1 MVPRKIIINI
11 FIVLSVLIIILFHM
25 DFAKARVE
33 NNTSHAELLGPK
45 VFQTSALTATSG
57 TDDLGN
63 DYMYFVMHGT
73 PSALAVVDLN
83 TNQTVNVFT
92 LSNSTSAWGLDVD
105 EKDIVWVGGT
115 TDGNVYSYD
124 PNTNE
129 FVDHGDMLTNPKD
142 TAIQDIDVANGKVFG
157 STAYGGSVF
166 LYDSETEDL
175 NNFGQIMSKKEFAK
189 SLVYDEENDSL
200 YIGVGSKAELVKYG
214 LQTKKKT
221 AFLPSEYQDD
231 KYIRDLKIQDN
242 YLFARMDPS
251 NRLVI
256 FDKNTLEKMDE
267 LELNSRTV
275 SNVLEDEIYFS
286 KDNSFYKYNLITK
299 EITDLQVPLLKGTE
313 LLSLDFVELN
323 DQEVYPGLTLVGQI
337 DNAGNMFRY
346 NIQTGHYEITMLDLP
361 AQPVTLY
368 TMLADEKKENIFI
381 NGYMSGGLAIYN
393 TKDHT
398 SKLFQDIS
406 QIESMSLMGDKLY
419 IGAYPNARVLEL
431 DLTKPWSATNPRE
444 MMRLGN
450 FGQSRSTAITAMPKL
465 NKVFVGTYPETSV
478 GGGALAIYDLKEN
491 KYEVYE
497 NYIYNQSLVS
507 FVTHNGYVYGGTSIH
522 ANYKVN
528 ERGARFFRFRPDN
541 PEKSEYIHLPMNA
554 SMITSLMV
562 DKNNIIWGMADGTL
576 FSYNPDTKEIKTQQ
590 ILDLV
595 SGRFHNGKIIEG
607 LDGSIYGTVEGKLF
621 KADPKTLYYEVL
633 KEDGAYDLVQD
644 FKGDLYFR
652 NQADLWMY
660 SLKEPEENQNK

>member
-1 MVPRKIIINI
+1 
-11 FIVLSVLIIILFHM
+11 M